1 MKSIISLMA
10 VATIAFVAQCTPLED
25 VYKKVCAGTS
35 YTTLVNNV
43 PQTNIYYQPWEAL
56 LGFAL
61 GTQANPTDTSSTCY
75 GQVHETYKFIDT
87 IVTQGYDIANDFDFN
102 TVSAKFQILV
112 QNINNLVIQLSD
124 QNIACQDSV
133 KVKQLATRTSKV
145 SGIFNWVFTIAYGLT
160 FDDYIK
166 PNLGSFL
173 PTPTYNQKIKDGILD
188 LKDQLMALYNDETI
202 PDCNLLGFNW
212 GIVVSESLEAKV
224 ESFVQFIEV
233 QKFA

>member
-1 MKSIISLMA
+1 MKSILSLLA
-10 VATIAFVAQCTPLED
+10 VATVAFVAQGATLED
-25 VYKKVCAGTS
+25 AYKKVCLGKS
-35 YTTLVNNV
+35 YTTTVNNV
-43 PQTNIYYQPWEAL
+43 AQTSIYYQPWEAL

-61 GTQANPTDTSSTCY
+61 GTQADPTDTSSTCY
-75 GQVHETYKFIDT
+75 KQVDETYRFIDT
-87 IVTQGYDIANDFDFN
+87 IVTQGYDIVNNFNFD
-102 TVSAKFQILV
+102 TVSSQIQILV

-145 SGIFNWVFTIAYGLT
+145 SGMFNWVFTIVYGLT

-166 PNLGSFL
+166 PSLGGFL
-173 PTPTYNQKIKDGILD
+173 PAPTYNQKIKDGILG
-188 LKDQLMALYNDETI
+188 LYDQVMAVVNDGAI
-202 PDCNLLGFNW
+202 IDCHELGYNW
-212 GIVVSESLEAKV
+212 GIFVSESLEAKV